1 MTQEEKERR
10 IATARENFRKGYGCC
25 QAVALT
31 YADVLQM
38 SESDIAKV
46 AAGFGGGFAR
56 MREVCGCVSG
66 MTMVAGAIS
75 PSINPGVQPERK
87 ANYALVQELAAAYKA
102 INGSIIC
109 REILTGAGCA
119 PTPCDGPEP
128 SLRTPEF
135 YKKRPCEELCGIAAG
150 LLADRLK

>member
-1 MTQEEKERR
+1 MDQGEKNLRV
-10 IATARENFRKGYGCC
+10 AQARAFFRQGYGCC

-31 YADVLQM
+31 FADVLQM
-38 SESDIAKV
+38 SEKDIAKV

-75 PSINPGVQPERK
+75 PSINPGVQSERK